1 MLITP
6 KIHSDNRGAFWET
19 WNHQAFDDAG
29 LPCTWVQDNFSVS
42 KKNVV
47 RGIHYQILNA
57 QGKLVRATH
66 GAVLDVAVDLRR
78 SSPCFG
84 EHVAVELSGENGRM
98 LWIPEGFGHAFLVLT
113 EVAGFA
119 YKVTDSFIPRVS
131 APLCGTI
138 PTSRLHGQSC
148 PKKRSSPT
156 RTRTEQPLRWPGIRV
171 SVWPRILVT
180 GADGQVGRALLASLA
195 GSAQVIPYNRG
206 SLDLSNPDQIRATV
220 ARSPD
225 IIINAGAYTA
235 VDRAE
240 TERELAFAI
249 NGHAPGVLAEEAHR
263 ASSLL
268 IHYSTDYVFNG
279 SKKGPWVEE
288 DSTDPLSVYGA
299 SKLAGEEA
307 IRKAGGRYLIFRTSW
322 IYAPE
327 GKNFLL
333 TMLRL
338 GRERDSLNVV
348 DDQIGAPT
356 SAAELA
362 RATHAIATGIVTGKI
377 ADADTWAGTYHMTCA
392 GSVHGV
398 ALCAQSS
405 IVHQVCSMGKSLWS
419 IPLWLANI
427 QPRQNGRRTPSSP
440 TKNCSAPSTCIW
452 PRGNRRSMKF

>member
-1 MLITP
+1 M
-6 KIHSDNRGAFWET
+6 
-19 WNHQAFDDAG
+19 
-29 LPCTWVQDNFSVS
+29 
-42 KKNVV
+42 
-47 RGIHYQILNA
+47 
-57 QGKLVRATH
+57 
-66 GAVLDVAVDLRR
+66 
-78 SSPCFG
+78 
-84 EHVAVELSGENGRM
+84 
-98 LWIPEGFGHAFLVLT
+98 
-113 EVAGFA
+113 
-119 YKVTDSFIPRVS
+119 
-131 APLCGTI
+131 
-138 PTSRLHGQSC
+138 
-148 PKKRSSPT
+148 
-156 RTRTEQPLRWPGIRV
+156 

-195 GSAQVIPYNRG
+195 GSAEVIPYNRG

-220 ARSPD
+220 REIAPD

-338 GRERDSLNVV
+338 GRDRDSLNVV

-362 RATHAIATGIVTGKI
+362 RATHAIATGIVTGKF

-392 GSVHGV
+392 GSVSWCGFARAIFDRASGLLDGKKPVVNPIAASEYPTPAKRPQNSVLSNEKLQRTFDVHLASWES
-398 ALCAQSS
+398 ALDEVLAA
-405 IVHQVCSMGKSLWS
+405 
-419 IPLWLANI
+419 IPAK
-427 QPRQNGRRTPSSP
+427 P
-440 TKNCSAPSTCIW
+440 KA
-452 PRGNRRSMKF
+452 